1 MELRIFSP
9 VVWQG
14 RRSQKGKK
22 GKEEKKR
29 VEKEDTT
36 LLLLP
41 LLVFQLKGRRNSI
54 IIPLLFFF
62 FLFCVVQTESGA
74 LSLCGDG
81 VRSCAVFLRT
91 NLDPL

>member
-22 GKEEKKR
+22 GKREKKR

-54 IIPLLFFF
+54 IIPLLFF
-62 FLFCVVQTESGA
+62 
-74 LSLCGDG
+74 SL
-81 VRSCAVFLRT
+81 LRCS
-91 NLDPL
+91 N